1 MHNILCRFRKL
12 WETGIMTRELLTWRP
27 EPPKCQ
33 YLDTFYSVDL
43 ESVAVAF
50 LIFVSG
56 VITGSAI
63 LFLERL
69 QNFK

>member
-1 MHNILCRFRKL
+1 M
-12 WETGIMTRELLTWRP
+12 WRP

-33 YLDTFYSVDL
+33 HLDTFYSVDM

-56 VITGSAI
+56 VIIGSVI

-69 QNFK
+69 QDSK